1 MIIASVLSVVLYA
14 AALIGDNPD
23 IDNPDSFTTLG
34 GFLRIGSIVSLLI
47 GLFLA
52 VVNLSLDGIL
62 FGILATVIVSL
73 FVVYDLL
80 RKTKRMAEGK
90 LSGAGKEYLET
101 KEEIESSP
109 DTVANIHGD
118 VVQNKDQQ
126 TRIDR
131 STTEVDTLDQST
143 TRVDNSKTVTDQR
156 TQVEDS
162 VINRSDIGSAE
173 PQRESAGVGTD
184 QGHQQPAT
192 NNGSGGSRDSRP
204 NWNPATNQTTSD
216 GATHEERQS
225 ETTYC
230 PSCGGEV
237 SDDWAAC
244 IHCGSVL

>member
-1 MIIASVLSVVLYA
+1 MIVASALSVVLYA
-14 AALIGDNPD
+14 AALVGDNPD

-34 GFLRIGSIVSLLI
+34 GFLRIGSIVSLLV

-52 VVNLSLDGIL
+52 VVNFSLDAIL
-62 FGILATVIVSL
+62 FGILAVVIICL

-80 RKTKRMAEGK
+80 RKTKRVAEGK
-90 LSGAGKEYLET
+90 LSEAGKEYLDT

-109 DTVANIHGD
+109 ETVANIHGD

-131 STTEVDTLDQST
+131 STTEVETLDQSR
-143 TRVDNSKTVTDQR
+143 TRVDNSRTVTDQR

-162 VINRSDIGSAE
+162 VVNRSDIGSAE
-173 PQRESAGVGTD
+173 PRRESAGVGTD
-184 QGHQQPAT
+184 HGHQQPAT
-192 NNGSGGSRDSRP
+192 SDGSGGAGDPRP
-204 NWNPATNQTTSD
+204 NWNPATNQAAPD
-216 GATHEERQS
+216 GATHEESQS
-225 ETTYC
+225 ETMYC

-237 SDDWAAC
+237 DDDWAAC